1 MTRIKICGLRRQ
13 EDAIAAIEC
22 GAHALGFVRE
32 PSSARC
38 ISETDYH
45 WIANLPPVVLRVGVY
60 GPYRAEP
67 DLPVHAIQSIDDWG
81 ANRIIALRLDANS
94 QPGSIKI
101 GACGAIV
108 LDARSDAGYGG
119 TGERIDL
126 DLAKAWLEFLKVP
139 VYLAG
144 GLTPENVA
152 DAIRYVRPFGVD
164 VSSGVE
170 SSPGIKCAEKIDQFC
185 RAVRSTD

>member
-1 MTRIKICGLRRQ
+1 MTRIKICGLRRE
-13 EDAIAAIEC
+13 EDAVAAIEC

-32 PSSARC
+32 PSSPRC
-38 ISETDYH
+38 VSDEDSE

-67 DLPVHAIQSIDDWG
+67 ELPVHAIQSIDDWG
-81 ANRIIALRLDANS
+81 PGRIVALRLDS
-94 QPGSIKI
+94 STPPGSIKLGI
-101 GACGAIV
+101 ASAIV
-108 LDARSDAGYGG
+108 LDARSDQGFGG

-126 DLAKAWLEFLKVP
+126 DLAKAWVDALSIP

-144 GLTPENVA
+144 GLSHENVA
-152 DAIRYVRPFGVD
+152 DAIRFVQPFGVD

-170 SSPGIKCAEKIDQFC
+170 SSPGIKDASKIESFC